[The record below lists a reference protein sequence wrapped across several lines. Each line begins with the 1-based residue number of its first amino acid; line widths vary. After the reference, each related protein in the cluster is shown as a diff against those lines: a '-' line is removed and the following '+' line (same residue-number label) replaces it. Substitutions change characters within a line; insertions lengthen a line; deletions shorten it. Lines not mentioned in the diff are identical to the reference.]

1 MTPYIIGDD
10 YIQEVPWK
18 LIDYHDEETGE
29 THWEL
34 CAAVVRFDKETGKR
48 WTVPM
53 GIPKVEADSMLA
65 ESLEDLKND
74 MIKDA
79 IKLLEEAGY
88 GEADPVKARIRQRM
102 ITIGEMTRHKKHPK

>member
-1 MTPYIIGDD
+1 MSGNAPI
-10 YIQEVPWK
+10 PWK

-29 THWEL
+29 TYWEL
-34 CAAVVRFDKETGKR
+34 CAAVVRFDKETGER

-53 GIPKVEADSMLA
+53 GIPKREIGLMSE
-65 ESLEDLKND
+65 ESLEDLKNA

-88 GEADPVKARIRQRM
+88 EEADPLKARLMQHR
-102 ITIGEMTRHKKHPK
+102 ITMGEMTRHKKYPK